1 MKKIVAMAG
10 FHFLVSKIWKKI
22 VFYVVIRRE
31 IKVWFVFLKRK
42 KLTLYFMQICNEI
55 FIDIFLKELE
65 Q

>member
-10 FHFLVSKIWKKI
+10 FHFLVCKIWKKI